1 MGINLNVK
9 QDYSFLFSNLNGNNN
24 SSNNIF
30 NSINLSDYNSIKSG
44 TYGKLLKEY
53 YKKADTDEKDTTS
66 KKNSVNKTDS
76 EAVKELKQIQTDAN
90 ALRDSASKLMQRGS
104 SSVLGSGDMNKAYAA
119 VKEFADNYNTL
130 LKEGSE
136 SDSKSI
142 KRTAE
147 GMIDLMKD
155 YEKELNEIGVTIDKD
170 NKLVVDK
177 DAFMKSTID
186 KVQDLFRGNNS
197 LSYLTSMRAV
207 TISNTAYSESNKSN
221 LYTGDGN
228 YTALSTGDIFNS
240 IV

>member
-9 QDYSFLFSNLNGNNN
+9 QDYSFLFSNVNGSNN
-24 SSNNIF
+24 SNNIF

-53 YKKADTDEKDTTS
+53 YKKADTDEIDSTS
-66 KKNSVNKTDS
+66 KKNTVNKSDS
-76 EAVKELKQIQTDAN
+76 EAIKELKQIQTDAN
-90 ALRDSASKLMQRGS
+90 ALRDAASKLMQRGS
-104 SSVLGSGDMNKAYAA
+104 SSALGSDDMNKAYAA
-119 VKEFADNYNTL
+119 VKDFADKYNTL
-130 LKEGSE
+130 MEEGSE

-147 GMIDLMKD
+147 GMVDLMKD
-155 YEKELNEIGVTIDKD
+155 YKESLNEIGITIDKD

-177 DAFMKSTID
+177 DAFMKSSMD

-197 LSYLTSMRAV
+197 LSYLTSMRAI

-221 LYTGDGN
+221 LYTGNGS
-228 YTALSTGDIFNS
+228 YTAPSTGDMFNS
-240 IV
+240 II

>member
-9 QDYSFLFSNLNGNNN
+9 QDYSFLFSNVNGSNN
-24 SSNNIF
+24 SNNIF

-53 YKKADTDEKDTTS
+53 YKKADTDEIDSTS
-66 KKNSVNKTDS
+66 KKNTVNKSDS
-76 EAVKELKQIQTDAN
+76 EAIKELKQIQTDGN
-90 ALRDSASKLMQRGS
+90 ALRDVASKLMQRGS
-104 SSVLGSGDMNKAYAA
+104 SSALGSDDMNKAYAA
-119 VKEFADNYNTL
+119 VKDFADKYNTL
-130 LKEGSE
+130 MEEGSE

-147 GMIDLMKD
+147 GMVDLMKD
-155 YEKELNEIGVTIDKD
+155 YKESLNEIGITIDKD

-177 DAFMKSTID
+177 DAFMKSSMD

-197 LSYLTSMRAV
+197 LSYLTSMRAI

-221 LYTGDGN
+221 LYTGNGS
-228 YTALSTGDIFNS
+228 YTAPSTGDMFNS
-240 IV
+240 II

>member
-1 MGINLNVK
+1 MGINLNLK
-9 QDYSFLFSNLNGNNN
+9 QDYSFLFSNLSGNNN
-24 SSNNIF
+24 SNNIF
-30 NSINLSDYNSIKSG
+30 NSINLSDYNSIKTG

-53 YKKADTDEKDTTS
+53 YKKADVEEKDSTS

-76 EAVKELKQIQTDAN
+76 ETVKELKQIQTDAN
-90 ALRDSASKLMQRGS
+90 ALRDSASKLMQRGT
-104 SSVLGSGDMNKAYAA
+104 SSVLGSGDMDKAYKA

-155 YEKELNEIGVTIDKD
+155 YEKGLNEIGITIDKD

-177 DAFMKSTID
+177 DTFMKSTID

-207 TISNTAYSESNKSN
+207 TIANTAYGESNQSN
-221 LYTGDGN
+221 LYTGDGS
-228 YTALSTGDIFNS
+228 YTTLSTGDLFNS

>member
-9 QDYSFLFSNLNGNNN
+9 QDYSFLFSNVNGSNN
-24 SSNNIF
+24 SNNIF

-53 YKKADTDEKDTTS
+53 YKKADTDEIDSTS
-66 KKNSVNKTDS
+66 KKNTVNKSDS
-76 EAVKELKQIQTDAN
+76 EAIKELKQIQTDAN
-90 ALRDSASKLMQRGS
+90 ALRDAASKLMQRGS
-104 SSVLGSGDMNKAYAA
+104 SSALGSDDMNKAYAA
-119 VKEFADNYNTL
+119 VKDFADKYNTL
-130 LKEGSE
+130 MEEGSE

-147 GMIDLMKD
+147 GMVDLMKD
-155 YEKELNEIGVTIDKD
+155 YKESLNEIGITIDKD

-177 DAFMKSTID
+177 DVFMKSSMD

-197 LSYLTSMRAV
+197 LSYLTSVRAV

-221 LYTGDGN
+221 LYNSNGN
-228 YTALSTGDIFNS
+228 YSTITTADLFNS

>member
-1 MGINLNVK
+1 MGINLNLK
-9 QDYSFLFSNLNGNNN
+9 QDYSFLFSNLNGKNN
-24 SSNNIF
+24 SNNIF

-53 YKKADTDEKDTTS
+53 YKKADTSETESTS
-66 KKNSVNKTDS
+66 KKNSTNKMDS
-76 EAVKELKQIQTDAN
+76 EAVKELKQIQTDAD
-90 ALRDSASKLMQRGS
+90 ALRDSATKLMQRGS
-104 SSVLGSGDMNKAYAA
+104 SSVLGSDNMEKAYAA

-130 LKEGSE
+130 MKEGSE

-147 GMIDLMKD
+147 GMVDLMKD
-155 YEKELNEIGVTIDKD
+155 YEKSLNEIGITIDKD

-177 DAFMKSTID
+177 ETFLKSSMD

-207 TISNTAYSESNKSN
+207 TISNTANSESNKSN

-228 YTALSTGDIFNS
+228 YTSLTTGDLFNS

>member
-9 QDYSFLFSNLNGNNN
+9 QDYSFLFSNVNGSNN
-24 SSNNIF
+24 SNNIF

-53 YKKADTDEKDTTS
+53 YKKADTDEIDSTS
-66 KKNSVNKTDS
+66 KKNTVNKSDS
-76 EAVKELKQIQTDAN
+76 EAIKELKQIQTDGN
-90 ALRDSASKLMQRGS
+90 ALRDAASKLMQRGS
-104 SSVLGSGDMNKAYAA
+104 SSALGSDDMNKAYAA
-119 VKEFADNYNTL
+119 VKDFADKYNTL
-130 LKEGSE
+130 MEEGSE

-147 GMIDLMKD
+147 GMVDLMKD
-155 YEKELNEIGVTIDKD
+155 YKEALNEIGITIDKD

-177 DAFMKSTID
+177 DAFMKSSMD

-197 LSYLTSMRAV
+197 LSYLTSMRAI

-221 LYTGDGN
+221 LYTGNGS
-228 YTALSTGDIFNS
+228 YTAPSTGDMFNS
-240 IV
+240 II

>member
-9 QDYSFLFSNLNGNNN
+9 QDYSFLFSNVNGSNN
-24 SSNNIF
+24 SNNIF

-53 YKKADTDEKDTTS
+53 YKKVDTDEIDSTS
-66 KKNSVNKTDS
+66 KKNTVNKPDS
-76 EAVKELKQIQTDAN
+76 EAIKELKQIQTDGN
-90 ALRDSASKLMQRGS
+90 ALRDAASKLMQRGS
-104 SSVLGSGDMNKAYAA
+104 SSALGSDDMNKAYAA
-119 VKEFADNYNTL
+119 VKDFADKYNTL
-130 LKEGSE
+130 MEEGSE

-147 GMIDLMKD
+147 GMVDLMKD
-155 YEKELNEIGVTIDKD
+155 YKESLNEIGITIDKD

-177 DAFMKSTID
+177 DAFMKSSMD

-197 LSYLTSMRAV
+197 LSYLTSMRAI

-221 LYTGDGN
+221 LYTGNGS
-228 YTALSTGDIFNS
+228 YTAPSTGDMFNS
-240 IV
+240 II

>member
-9 QDYSFLFSNLNGNNN
+9 QDYSFLFSNVNGSNN
-24 SSNNIF
+24 SNNIF

-53 YKKADTDEKDTTS
+53 YKKADTDEIDSTS
-66 KKNSVNKTDS
+66 KKNTVNKSDS
-76 EAVKELKQIQTDAN
+76 EAIKELKQIQTDGN
-90 ALRDSASKLMQRGS
+90 ALRDAASKLMQRGS
-104 SSVLGSGDMNKAYAA
+104 SSALGSDDMNKAYAA
-119 VKEFADNYNTL
+119 VKDFADKYNTL
-130 LKEGSE
+130 MEEGSE

-147 GMIDLMKD
+147 GMVDLMKD
-155 YEKELNEIGVTIDKD
+155 YKESLNEIGITIDKD

-177 DAFMKSTID
+177 DAFMKSSMD

-197 LSYLTSMRAV
+197 LSYLTSMRAI

-221 LYTGDGN
+221 LYTGNGG
-228 YTALSTGDIFNS
+228 YTAPSTGDMFNS
-240 IV
+240 II

>member
-1 MGINLNVK
+1 
-9 QDYSFLFSNLNGNNN
+9 
-24 SSNNIF
+24 
-30 NSINLSDYNSIKSG
+30 
-44 TYGKLLKEY
+44 
-53 YKKADTDEKDTTS
+53 
-66 KKNSVNKTDS
+66 
-76 EAVKELKQIQTDAN
+76 
-90 ALRDSASKLMQRGS
+90 MQRGS
-104 SSVLGSGDMNKAYAA
+104 SSVLGSDNMEKAYAA

-130 LKEGSE
+130 MKEGSE

-147 GMIDLMKD
+147 GMVDLMKD
-155 YEKELNEIGVTIDKD
+155 YEKSLNEIGITLDKD

-177 DAFMKSTID
+177 ETFLKSSMD

-207 TISNTAYSESNKSN
+207 TISNTANSESNKSN

-228 YTALSTGDIFNS
+228 YTSLTTGDLFNS

>member
-9 QDYSFLFSNLNGNNN
+9 QDYSFLFSNVNGSNN
-24 SSNNIF
+24 SNNIF

-53 YKKADTDEKDTTS
+53 YKKADTDEIDSTS
-66 KKNSVNKTDS
+66 KKNTVNKSDS
-76 EAVKELKQIQTDAN
+76 EAIKELKQIQTDGN
-90 ALRDSASKLMQRGS
+90 ALRDAASKLMQRGS
-104 SSVLGSGDMNKAYAA
+104 SSALGSDDMNKAYAA
-119 VKEFADNYNTL
+119 VKDFADKYNTL
-130 LKEGSE
+130 MEEGSE

-147 GMIDLMKD
+147 GMVDLMKD
-155 YEKELNEIGVTIDKD
+155 YKESLNEIGITIDKD

-177 DAFMKSTID
+177 DAFMKSSMD

-197 LSYLTSMRAV
+197 LSYLTSMRAI

-221 LYTGDGN
+221 LYTGNGS
-228 YTALSTGDIFNS
+228 YTAPSTGDMFNS
-240 IV
+240 II

>member
-9 QDYSFLFSNLNGNNN
+9 QDYSFLFSNVNGSNN
-24 SSNNIF
+24 SNNIF

-53 YKKADTDEKDTTS
+53 YKKADTDEIDSTS
-66 KKNSVNKTDS
+66 KKNTVNKSDS
-76 EAVKELKQIQTDAN
+76 EAIKELKQIQTDGN
-90 ALRDSASKLMQRGS
+90 ALRDAASKLMQRGS
-104 SSVLGSGDMNKAYAA
+104 SSALGSDDMNKAYAA
-119 VKEFADNYNTL
+119 VKDFADKYNTL
-130 LKEGSE
+130 MEEGSE

-147 GMIDLMKD
+147 GMVDLMKD
-155 YEKELNEIGVTIDKD
+155 YKESLNEIGITIDKD

-177 DAFMKSTID
+177 DAFMKSSMD

-221 LYTGDGN
+221 LYTGDGS
-228 YTALSTGDIFNS
+228 YTALSTGDLFNS

>member
-9 QDYSFLFSNLNGNNN
+9 QDYSFLFSNVNGSNN
-24 SSNNIF
+24 SNNIF

-53 YKKADTDEKDTTS
+53 YKKADTDEIDSTS
-66 KKNSVNKTDS
+66 KKNTVNKSDS
-76 EAVKELKQIQTDAN
+76 EAIKELKQIQTDGN
-90 ALRDSASKLMQRGS
+90 ALRDAASKLMQRGS
-104 SSVLGSGDMNKAYAA
+104 SSALGSDDMNKAYAA
-119 VKEFADNYNTL
+119 VKDFADKYNTL
-130 LKEGSE
+130 MEEGSE

-147 GMIDLMKD
+147 GMVDLMKD
-155 YEKELNEIGVTIDKD
+155 YEESLNEIGISIDKD

-177 DAFMKSTID
+177 DTFMNSSMD

-197 LSYLTSMRAV
+197 LSYLTSMRAI

-221 LYTGDGN
+221 LYTGNGS
-228 YTALSTGDIFNS
+228 YTAPSTGDMFNS
-240 IV
+240 II

>member
-9 QDYSFLFSNLNGNNN
+9 QDYSFLFSNLNGKNN

-53 YKKADTDEKDTTS
+53 YKKADTDETDSTS

-76 EAVKELKQIQTDAN
+76 ETVKELKQIHTDAN

-130 LKEGSE
+130 LKEGTE

-177 DAFMKSTID
+177 DTFMKTSMD

>member
-9 QDYSFLFSNLNGNNN
+9 QDYSFLFSNLSGTNN
-24 SSNNIF
+24 SNNIF

-53 YKKADTDEKDTTS
+53 YKKADTEDTSTTT
-66 KKNSVNKTDS
+66 KKNTTVEKVESDS
-76 EAVKELKQIQTDAN
+76 VKELKEIQTDAN
-90 ALRDSASKLMQRGS
+90 ALRDSAAKLMQRGS
-104 SSVLGSGDMNKAYAA
+104 SSALGSDDMEKAYAA
-119 VKEFADNYNTL
+119 VKDFADDYNTL
-130 LKEGSE
+130 MEKGCE

-147 GMIDLMKD
+147 GMVDLMKD
-155 YEKELNEIGVTIDKD
+155 YEKSLNEIGITIDKD
-170 NKLVVDK
+170 HKLVVDK
-177 DAFMKSTID
+177 DTFVKSSMD

-207 TISNTAYSESNKSN
+207 TIGNTAYSESNKSN

-228 YTALSTGDIFNS
+228 YTTLSTGDIFNS
-240 IV
+240 II

>member
-9 QDYSFLFSNLNGNNN
+9 QDYSFLFSNLSGTNN
-24 SSNNIF
+24 SNNIF

-53 YKKADTDEKDTTS
+53 YKKADTEDTKTTS
-66 KKNSVNKTDS
+66 KKNTTVEKVESDS
-76 EAVKELKQIQTDAN
+76 VKELKEIQTDAN
-90 ALRDSASKLMQRGS
+90 ALRDSAAKLMQRGS
-104 SSVLGSGDMNKAYAA
+104 SSALGSDDMEKAYAA
-119 VKEFADNYNTL
+119 VKDFADDYNTL
-130 LKEGSE
+130 MEKGSE

-147 GMIDLMKD
+147 GMVDLMKD
-155 YEKELNEIGVTIDKD
+155 YEKSLNEIGITINKE

-177 DAFMKSTID
+177 DTFVKSSMD

-207 TISNTAYSESNKSN
+207 TIGNTAYSESNKSN
-221 LYTGDGN
+221 LYTGNGN
-228 YTALSTGDIFNS
+228 YTTPNTGDIFNS
-240 IV
+240 II

>member
-1 MGINLNVK
+1 MGINLNLK
-9 QDYSFLFSNLNGNNN
+9 QDYSFLFSNLNGKNN
-24 SSNNIF
+24 SNNIF

-53 YKKADTDEKDTTS
+53 YKKADTSETESTS
-66 KKNSVNKTDS
+66 KKNSTNKMDS
-76 EAVKELKQIQTDAN
+76 EAIKELKQIQTDAD
-90 ALRDSASKLMQRGS
+90 ALRDSATKLMQRGS
-104 SSVLGSGDMNKAYAA
+104 SSVLGSDNMEKAYAA

-130 LKEGSE
+130 MKEGNE

-147 GMIDLMKD
+147 GMVDLMKD
-155 YEKELNEIGVTIDKD
+155 YEKSLNEIGITIDKD

-177 DAFMKSTID
+177 ETFLKSSMD

-207 TISNTAYSESNKSN
+207 TISNTANSESNKSN

-228 YTALSTGDIFNS
+228 YTSLTTGDLFNS

>member
-1 MGINLNVK
+1 MGINLNLK
-9 QDYSFLFSNLNGNNN
+9 QDYSFLFSNLSGNNN
-24 SSNNIF
+24 SNNIF
-30 NSINLSDYNSIKSG
+30 NSINLSDYNSIKTG

-53 YKKADTDEKDTTS
+53 YKKTDSEETDSTS
-66 KKNSVNKTDS
+66 KKKSVNKTDS
-76 EAVKELKQIQTDAN
+76 ETVKELKQIQTDAN
-90 ALRDSASKLMQRGS
+90 ALRDSAGKLMQRGT
-104 SSVLGSGDMNKAYAA
+104 SSVLGSGDMDKAYAA
-119 VKEFADNYNTL
+119 VKEFADHYNTL

-147 GMIDLMKD
+147 GMVDLMKD
-155 YEKELNEIGVTIDKD
+155 YEKDLNEIGITMDKD

-177 DAFMKSTID
+177 DTFMKSSMD

-221 LYTGDGN
+221 LYAGDGN